1 MTSEYKTKQKDCLL
15 NVLKEHKDSI
25 LSCDDIYML
34 LVKENKKIGI
44 ATLYRQLEKLVE
56 SGVIRKYKAEF
67 TNKYL
72 YQYIDKECQC
82 EDHLHMI
89 CLKCNKLFHLD
100 CEEAKHLIKHIE
112 EKHHFKVMST
122 KVVLYGLCE
131 DCAKHD

>member
-56 SGVIRKYKAEF
+56 SGVIRKYKA
-67 TNKYL
+67 
-72 YQYIDKECQC
+72 
-82 EDHLHMI
+82 
-89 CLKCNKLFHLD
+89 LKCNKLFHLD

-112 EKHHFKVMST
+112 EKHHFKVMSS

>member
-89 CLKCNKLFHLD
+89 C
-100 CEEAKHLIKHIE
+100 IE
-112 EKHHFKVMST
+112 EKHHFKVMSS